1 MSRFNHALVTGML
14 MMLMF
19 GLLSVHQPV
28 MAAQGLPFRL
38 PQSFIESSAL
48 TLDKVER
55 EWLDDHG
62 KLRVGISIADYEPID
77 ITTDRNRYQ
86 GISADYLSLVRD
98 KLRVPVEVLG
108 FSKREDAVAALLSG
122 KIDVLT
128 SVNGYE
134 RGFEGLLFSTNY
146 MVDRSVIV
154 GRDNNRVHDR
164 NWAGQKIG
172 FLDGYVDVNSAH
184 AFYPD
189 SEIILTPNL
198 NSAME
203 ALVEG
208 DIDAFVG
215 NELIV
220 RAFKAFRPNMELYVL
235 EDSALPDFGFAFATR
250 REDALLVSLIDRALS
265 RLDAST
271 QRMISSRWAAGLSGS
286 ITAPYIKLSPTE
298 KEWVKRN
305 PIVTLATQQYP
316 LYAFKNAEG
325 HWEGLSVDILERISR
340 MTGLQF
346 VHKESFSTVQTL
358 DMLSTGEAQMNT
370 TLSKNEERKAFLNF
384 TYSYGGAPWVFVVRM
399 QDSRLGSLTQ
409 LSGKVLA
416 LTAQHVLEPMIR
428 REYPEIILRTVSSFD
443 QARKLVENG
452 EALATIQNE
461 TQAYLYP
468 AGQLKVG
475 RSVDGRWSVDNFS
488 VSKQYP
494 ELLDIL
500 NKALEAIPMA
510 DIRSLRI
517 KWLEGAGILPPVKE
531 SSTPP
536 VWFYCALLLLVLIVL
551 LLVLL
556 LRHLKV
562 KLANSRVSE
571 HVLQEQLAFQRRFL
585 DGIPSPIF
593 VVGIKGE
600 IITCNCTYEERL
612 ATRLDRICG
621 LTSLELNLYPK
632 ALAEQFHAELMALI
646 QSRKPYYR
654 KRWISFQSGDVEV
667 YQWTVPFYSADGAL
681 EGLIGGWFEQFEHK
695 QWDALR

>member
-1 MSRFNHALVTGML
+1 MSRFKRALVTGML
-14 MMLMF
+14 MMLML
-19 GLLSVHQPV
+19 GLLSVHHLA

-38 PQSFIESSAL
+38 PQSFIETSTL
-48 TLDKVER
+48 TLDKVEQ
-55 EWLDDHG
+55 EWLSDHG

-128 SVNGYE
+128 SANGYE
-134 RGFEGLLFSTNY
+134 RGFQGLLFSANY

-164 NWAGQKIG
+164 NWAGKKIG
-172 FLDGYVDVNSAH
+172 FLDGYADVHSAH
-184 AFYPD
+184 AIYPD

-203 ALVEG
+203 ALAEG

-220 RAFKAFRPNMELYVL
+220 RAFKAFRPNMGLYIL
-235 EDSALPDFGFAFATR
+235 EDSALPDLGFSFATR
-250 REDALLVSLIDRALS
+250 RDDSLLLSLIDRALN
-265 RLDAST
+265 RIDAST
-271 QRMISSRWAAGLSGS
+271 QRVISSRWAAGLSGS
-286 ITAPYIKLSPTE
+286 IAAPYIKLSPAE
-298 KEWVKRN
+298 KEWIKKN
-305 PIVTLATQQYP
+305 PLVTLATQQYP
-316 LYAFKNAEG
+316 LYAFKNG
-325 HWEGLSVDILERISR
+325 DGNWEGLSVDLLERISR

-358 DMLSTGEAQMNT
+358 GMLKAGEAQMNT
-370 TLSKNEERKAFLNF
+370 TLSKNEERKKFLNF
-384 TYSYGGAPWVFVVRM
+384 TYSFGAAPWVFVVHM
-399 QDSRLGSLTQ
+399 QESRLGSLTQ

-416 LTAQHVLEPMIR
+416 LPAQHALEPLIR
-428 REYPEIILRTVSSFD
+428 REYPDIILRTVGSFD
-443 QARKLVENG
+443 EARKLVEKG

-468 AGQLKVG
+468 PGHLKVG
-475 RSVDGRWSVDNFS
+475 RSVDGRWSVDSFS
-488 VSKQYP
+488 VSNQYP
-494 ELLDIL
+494 VLLDIL

-510 DIRSLRI
+510 DVRSLRI
-517 KWLEGAGILPPVKE
+517 KWLEGAGIHPVGKK
-531 SSTPP
+531 SSTPSI
-536 VWFYCALLLLVLIVL
+536 WLYGALLLFVLIVAL
-551 LLVLL
+551 LILWV
-556 LRHLKV
+556 RHLKV
-562 KLANSRVSE
+562 KLTNSYCSE
-571 HVLQEQLAFQRRFL
+571 HKLQEQLAFQRRFL

-632 ALAEQFHAELMALI
+632 ALAEQFHAELMELI

-681 EGLIGGWFEQFEHK
+681 EGLVGGWFEQFEHK
-695 QWDALR
+695 QWDELR

>member
-1 MSRFNHALVTGML
+1 MSRFCRALVTGML
-14 MMLMF
+14 MMLTF
-19 GLLSVHQPV
+19 GLLSVHQSV

-38 PQSFIESSAL
+38 LQSFIESNAL
-48 TLDKVER
+48 KLDKVER
-55 EWLDDHG
+55 EWLADHG

-98 KLRVPVEVLG
+98 KLSVPVEVLG

-128 SVNGYE
+128 SANGYE
-134 RGFEGLLFSTNY
+134 RGFEGLFFSADY

-154 GRDNNRVHDR
+154 GRENNRAHDR
-164 NWAGQKIG
+164 NWAGKKIG
-172 FLDGYVDVNSAH
+172 FLDGYVDVHSAH
-184 AFYPD
+184 SFYPD
-189 SEIILTPNL
+189 SEIVLTPNL

-203 ALVEG
+203 ALAEG

-220 RAFKAFRPNMELYVL
+220 RAFKAFRPNIGLYVL

-250 REDALLVSLIDRALS
+250 RDDALLVSLINRALNTV
-265 RLDAST
+265 DAST
-271 QRMISSRWAAGLSGS
+271 QRVISSRWSADLTGS
-286 ITAPYIKLSPTE
+286 IAAPYIKLSPSE
-298 KEWVKRN
+298 NQWIQKN
-305 PIVTLATQQYP
+305 PVVTLATQQYP
-316 LYAFKNAEG
+316 LYAFKNVDG
-325 HWEGLSVDILERISR
+325 NWEGLSVDILERISR

-358 DMLSTGEAQMNT
+358 NMLKTGEAQMNT
-370 TLSKNEERKAFLNF
+370 TLSMNAERKKFLNF

-399 QDSRLGSLTQ
+399 QDSRLGSLSQ

-416 LTAQHVLEPMIR
+416 LPAQHVLEPLIR
-428 REYPEIILRTVSSFD
+428 REYPDIILRTVSSFD
-443 QARKLVENG
+443 QARKLVEKG

-468 AGQLKVG
+468 SGHLKVG
-475 RSVDGRWSVDNFS
+475 RSVDGRWSVDSFS
-488 VSKQYP
+488 VSNQSP

-510 DIRSLRI
+510 EVRSLRI
-517 KWLEGAGILPPVKE
+517 KWLEGAGILPAGKKNASPV
-531 SSTPP
+531 
-536 VWFYCALLLLVLIVL
+536 VWLYGALLFLVLIVV
-551 LLVLL
+551 LLVLWV
-556 LRHLKV
+556 RHLK
-562 KLANSRVSE
+562 LQLTDSHASE
-571 HVLQEQLAFQRRFL
+571 HKLQEQLVFQRRFL

-612 ATRLDRICG
+612 ATRLDRIHG

-632 ALAEQFHAELMALI
+632 ALAEQFHAELMELI

-695 QWDALR
+695 QWDSLR